1 MFEKV
6 TVCHLLPQR
15 TGAGDK
21 VVAGKEANWHGKVS
35 GGHGFAAALQ
45 WDARME
51 RAEGNSWGGEGR
63 CSCEQKHGKAPRERT
78 EGRLEKGQKLDAT
91 LREGQIRESTYTQRH
106 PHAPPAKI
114 ATQELC

>member
-21 VVAGKEANWHGKVS
+21 VVAGKEANWHRKVS

-51 RAEGNSWGGEGR
+51 TPEGR
-63 CSCEQKHGKAPRERT
+63 G
-78 EGRLEKGQKLDAT
+78 
-91 LREGQIRESTYTQRH
+91 
-106 PHAPPAKI
+106 
-114 ATQELC
+114 